1 MTLHLSQIFRTDAR
15 TFIAL
20 SLFIPISDAPAIQ
33 IIRRK
38 LDQNSIARKDANEVF
53 AHFAGDMRQH
63 LMLTFFQL
71 DPKHCVWQC
80 FKDFRHD
87 LYRLF
92 LRHTERQTQICLCWQ
107 TSNTNMRPWQCQAEA
122 QPARGNAKSSR
133 HAHDLLFRPSGRAH
147 KSEHLGALVR
157 DCDGVLRMRTRLPID
172 SHHRPAILERL
183 RVQ

>member
-20 SLFIPISDAPAIQ
+20 SLFISISDAPAIQ

-38 LDQNSIARKDANEVF
+38 LDQNSITRKDANEVF
-53 AHFAGDMRQH
+53 AHFAGDVRQH
-63 LMLTFFQL
+63 LMPAFLQL
-71 DPKHCVWQC
+71 DPKHCVRQC
-80 FKDFRHD
+80 FQDLRHD

-107 TSNTNMRPWQCQAEA
+107 TSNSNMRLWQCQAA
-122 QPARGNAKSSR
+122 APALQNAKSSGNV
-133 HAHDLLFRPSGRAH
+133 HDLLFRSSGRAH
-147 KSEHLGALVR
+147 KSKHLRALIR
-157 DCDGVLRMRTRLPID
+157 DCDGVLRMRARLPVD
-172 SHHRPAILERL
+172 SHNRPAVLERL